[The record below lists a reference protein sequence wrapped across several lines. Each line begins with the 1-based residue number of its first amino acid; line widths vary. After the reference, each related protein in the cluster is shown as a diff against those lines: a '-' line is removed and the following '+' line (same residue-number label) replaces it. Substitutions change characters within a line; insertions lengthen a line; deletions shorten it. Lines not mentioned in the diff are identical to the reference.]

1 MDSNGRV
8 RYGKSNSNQKRQPQN
23 QDDPQIPRPDLR
35 FVRKTAPD
43 TERGKSPNTNTHKKR
58 FAKDTAVE
66 NHCVLHKNMQ
76 T

>member
-1 MDSNGRV
+1 MVACDMA
-8 RYGKSNSNQKRQPQN
+8 NQKTNQKHQPQN

-35 FVRKTAPD
+35 FVRKTAM
-43 TERGKSPNTNTHKKR
+43 GKSPNTNTHKKR

-66 NHCVLHKNMQ
+66 HHCVLYKNMQ